1 MTEPATSHDAA
12 DGRHAADRASERRP
26 EAKEDSFLVFVLKLV
41 LIVTIFRSFVFSPFN
56 IPSESMLPRLMNGDY
71 LLAAKWPFG
80 YSRHSLPFGFPVLP
94 EERLLAA
101 PPQRG
106 DVVIFKQP
114 PLKELDYIKRV
125 IGLPGDTVQMV
136 DGQLYLNGAPVPKQR
151 IADFEVAVSPNTQCY
166 SVQFAA
172 KRADGT
178 DVCRYPRYR
187 ETLPGGRSYA
197 VLDLTTA
204 YVLSRELKLF
214 GRIDRIDRLPD
225 GARMVM
231 DYKTEDAS
239 RTRDRI
245 AAPLEDTQLAF
256 YAALLDDDSLRAAY
270 VNVGE
275 RGETRFF
282 FQPALQ
288 DAREALVHGVLDDL
302 RRIGEGAALPALGEG
317 MVCEWCAARGLCRK
331 DFWKE

>member
-71 LLAAKWPFG
+71 LLAAKWPYG

-125 IGLPGDTVQMV
+125 IGLPGDVVQMV
-136 DGQLYLNGAPVPKQR
+136 DGQLYLNSVPVPKQR

-166 SVQFAA
+166 SVQFIA

-178 DVCRYPRYR
+178 DVCRYPRFR
-187 ETLPGGRSYA
+187 ETLPGGRSYD
-197 VLDLTTA
+197 VLDLGPREKDNTA
-204 YVLSRELKLF
+204 PVIVPQGHVFLMGDNRDNSEDSRFPAEP
-214 GRIDRIDRLPD
+214 GRGIGLVPMDNLVGRASLTIWSTDGSVEWYKPWTWFTAARWDRL
-225 GARMVM
+225 GG
-231 DYKTEDAS
+231 T
-239 RTRDRI
+239 
-245 AAPLEDTQLAF
+245 F
-256 YAALLDDDSLRAAY
+256 
-270 VNVGE
+270 
-275 RGETRFF
+275 
-282 FQPALQ
+282 
-288 DAREALVHGVLDDL
+288 
-302 RRIGEGAALPALGEG
+302 
-317 MVCEWCAARGLCRK
+317 
-331 DFWKE
+331 